1 MRCERRKK
9 ETQKGRDRGKG
20 GWRWERGREER
31 GERGERR
38 KRKRKEEGEVDE
50 RWRWKEVDRLGRTQK
65 HKDQSTVMQTS
76 TSLVHAS
83 SSSSDETT
91 NMKMRTHDR

>member
-9 ETQKGRDRGKG
+9 ETQKGGHGGKG
-20 GWRWERGREER
+20 GWERGREER
-31 GERGERR
+31 GERR
-38 KRKRKEEGEVDE
+38 KRKRKREEEGEVDE
-50 RWRWKEVDRLGRTQK
+50 RWRGKEVDRLGRTKK